1 MKCKTDEMQNKC
13 DTYEINITEKYAK
26 VNPDVIPMRSI
37 GDEKVN
43 PKWTQGDFIGQMHFC
58 SSKRLS

>member
-26 VNPDVIPMRSI
+26 VNLDGIPMQSI
-37 GDEKVN
+37 GDEKAN
-43 PKWTQGDFIGQMHFC
+43 P
-58 SSKRLS
+58 SKPRAIE